1 MRIDLALHE
10 KRFKEL
16 TANSELKVKNKLLI
30 YHYKKII
37 KSLKTELDE
46 K

>member
-10 KRFKEL
+10 KRLKEL
-16 TANSELKVKNKLLI
+16 TATPELKVKNKSLI

-37 KSLKTELDE
+37 KSIKTELNE